1 MRTIEIP
8 YSEDLLI
15 AAGQEP
21 RELEQEMRFLL
32 AAKMFEIRRLS
43 LGKASELAG
52 MPRLRFMDELGRRR
66 IPVINLADDQI
77 RDELRDD

>member
-1 MRTIEIP
+1 MQTIEIP
-8 YSEDLLI
+8 YNDDLLI
-15 AAGQEP
+15 AAGQER

-52 MPRLRFMDELGRRR
+52 MTRLRFMDELGRFR
-66 IPVINLADDQI
+66 IPVINLAADQI
-77 RDELRDD
+77 QDELRDV